1 MLNFDVSKFLKNAKA
16 TTSVP
21 SSNAV
26 IAPKEMHEIDN
37 RTSLHMQHQKVVPHH
52 DRKPEKNNIQKRMFR
67 DKTHKQNRG
76 AAYIYGDERAAKG
89 V

>member
-1 MLNFDVSKFLKNAKA
+1 M
-16 TTSVP
+16 P
-21 SSNAV
+21 SYYTYSST
-26 IAPKEMHEIDN
+26 DN